1 MYNSHD
7 LKSIPLKSFLTL
19 SSAAFIGGIQ
29 TNLFEGIQLSG
40 LSPAPHVEAVENGS
54 FKVVGQVM
62 VMSILQEGPPP
73 AFLANWVYHYLCTP
87 DVTAISLID
96 DDVATPDIR
105 TLVKRVICLVI
116 TEQES
121 STFLWVELI

>member
-1 MYNSHD
+1 M
-7 LKSIPLKSFLTL
+7 
-19 SSAAFIGGIQ
+19 
-29 TNLFEGIQLSG
+29 
-40 LSPAPHVEAVENGS
+40 ENGS

-96 DDVATPDIR
+96 DDIVNPDIR